1 MPGKVYLVGAGPG
14 DPELLTVKALK
25 ALKTAD
31 VVLHDALISA
41 EILAF
46 VPRSARVHDVG
57 KRCGGK
63 STPQHEINSLL
74 INYARL
80 DFQVVRLKGGDPLIF
95 GRAGEEME
103 ALRKAGI
110 DFEVI
115 PGVTALSGAAAVA
128 QIPMTHREISS
139 SLVILTGRHS
149 HSSDDHDWPAT
160 LPSNATVVVYMPGN
174 DYEKTAKKLLRAGLK
189 KSTACAVISQATSQ
203 EERVHRTT
211 IGGLNRSPRLAAPT
225 LLVVGDV
232 SRLADHA
239 SLRESAPGRT
249 FDDRELVSLLT
260 RMESQSK
267 GQPFAPDQERSE

>member
-31 VVLHDALISA
+31 VVLHDALISP
-41 EILAF
+41 EILGF
-46 VPRSARVHDVG
+46 IPGSARVQDVG

-128 QIPMTHREISS
+128 QIPLTHREISS
-139 SLVILTGRHS
+139 SLVVLTGRHS
-149 HSSDDHDWPAT
+149 HSSDDHDWPST

-174 DYEKTAKKLLRAGLK
+174 DYEKTARKLLKAGLNRG
-189 KSTACAVISQATSQ
+189 TACAIVSQATSQ

-211 IGGLNRSPRLAAPT
+211 IGRLTRSPRMAAPT

-232 SRLADHA
+232 ARLADHA
-239 SLRESAPGRT
+239 SLHKFVPGRT
-249 FDDRELVSLLT
+249 SDDRELVSLLT
-260 RMESQSK
+260 RMEFQSK
-267 GQPFAPDQERSE
+267 GQDFSPDQERSE